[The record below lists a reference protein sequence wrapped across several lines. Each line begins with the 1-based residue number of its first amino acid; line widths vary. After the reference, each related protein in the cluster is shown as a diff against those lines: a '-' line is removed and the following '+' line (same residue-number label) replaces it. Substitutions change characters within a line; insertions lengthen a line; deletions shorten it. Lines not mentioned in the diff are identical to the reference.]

1 MKTRF
6 LRATALVSTAI
17 LFAGAYIACAT
28 EPLGTAE
35 AGIQAAKGGKPSKPP
50 GAQDVPISVHTFTG
64 RLSAP
69 SEPTTG
75 EVLSDGRLWVVTTDQ
90 ICVDFTQDLVINPE
104 SEDDWADFKQLS
116 LQDPEQYPV
125 VCSSDVTLHTRDH
138 SNEGKMLGE
147 FDGIEYAGGKVV
159 FKDFPSSRK
168 SEWEWRVIFDTWK
181 GQGDATPVGEGVC
194 IEQADTPSER
204 QWLVYNDCTANDGTQ
219 VDGEVEFWRIR
230 PRVGK
235 TPGEIVLV
243 ATFTMPFSFVV
254 TEQP

>member
-35 AGIQAAKGGKPSKPP
+35 AGIQAAKGGKPGPPP
-50 GAQDVPISVHTFTG
+50 GAQDVPISVHSFTG
-64 RLSAP
+64 GLSA
-69 SEPTTG
+69 SASTTG
-75 EVLSDGRLWVVTTDQ
+75 QVLSDGRLWVVTTDR
-90 ICVDFTQDLVINPE
+90 ICVDFTQDLVID
-104 SEDDWADFKQLS
+104 SEPDWDEFKQLS
-116 LQDPEQYPV
+116 GQDPANGPI
-125 VCSSDVTLHTRDH
+125 CSSDVTLHTRDH
-138 SNEGKMLGE
+138 SNDGKMLGE
-147 FDGIEYAGGKVV
+147 FAGIEYAGGKVA
-159 FKDFPSSRK
+159 FKDFPSSSK
-168 SEWEWRVIFDTWK
+168 SEWEWRVIFDTWR

-194 IEQADTPSER
+194 IEQQANAPSAR
-204 QWLVYNDCTANDGTQ
+204 QWLISNDCTANDGTQ
-219 VDGEVEFWRIR
+219 VDGQVEFWRIR